1 MTAEPFTAADALD
14 DVRQTLADN
23 GFHIV
28 GQWGQSL
35 IYRMPNGDRFE
46 VRVTKKRGK

>member
-1 MTAEPFTAADALD
+1 MD
-14 DVRQTLADN
+14 DIRQTLADN
-23 GFHIV
+23 GFNVV

-46 VRVTKKRGK
+46 LRATKKRGK